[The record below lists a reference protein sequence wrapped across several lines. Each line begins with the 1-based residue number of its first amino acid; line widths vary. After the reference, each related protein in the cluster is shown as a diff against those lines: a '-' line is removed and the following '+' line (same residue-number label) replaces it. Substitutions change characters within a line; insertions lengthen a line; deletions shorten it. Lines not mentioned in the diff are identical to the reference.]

1 MTDSSSPIDH
11 LQTAVR
17 RIEPKRGLPPVEDWR
32 PAREG
37 EIDIRIG
44 RDGRWWY
51 RGSPIERAAM
61 VRLFSTIL
69 RKDADGET
77 YLVTPAE
84 KLRIQV
90 DDAHFLV
97 TGLEVEGE
105 GRRQRLH
112 FSTQTG
118 DRVVA
123 DAAHPLWVVV
133 NPATGEPAP
142 YLRVRG
148 RLDGLLTR
156 ALYYR
161 LVDAAQPE
169 TGPSGTELVVYS
181 AGERFVLGSVAGD

>member
-17 RIEPKRGLPPVEDWR
+17 RIEPKRGLPPVEDWQ
-32 PAREG
+32 PAHEG

-51 RGSPIERAAM
+51 RGTPIERAAM

-77 YLVTPAE
+77 YLVTPVE

-97 TGLEVEGE
+97 TELDIEGE
-105 GRRQRLH
+105 GRAQQLR
-112 FSTQTG
+112 FTTQTG
-118 DRVVA
+118 DPVVA

-133 NPATGEPAP
+133 NPSTGEPAP

-161 LVDAAQPE
+161 LVEAAQPE
-169 TGPSGTELVVYS
+169 PGATGTELVVYS
-181 AGERFVLGSVAGD
+181 AGERFVLGCVASE